1 MFNLPSINKIPLT
14 LREKASVFTAKDV
27 GAAVM
32 ARRQGVKPSHLSRI
46 LGGDKKTYTLVE
58 LNNKVEEILSH
69 FERDDFYNR

>member
-14 LREKASVFTAKDV
+14 PREKTPVFTAKDV

-32 ARRQGVKPSHLSRI
+32 ARRQGVTPAHLSRI
-46 LGGDKKTYTLVE
+46 LGGDKNTYTLVE
-58 LNNKVEEILSH
+58 LNNKVEKILSR